1 VMQATHLVSRKT
13 HGNAGTFDVDLPLSG
28 KPGIECRSG
37 GATNDYMLVFT
48 FASNVSVQNA
58 SVTTGTGNAINFTVV
73 GSVVTVNLTGVT
85 NAQTITVNLTG
96 VSDGTN
102 TSDIEASMSVLI
114 GDTNGDGFV
123 DAIDTSQD
131 KSQSGS
137 AVSESNCRE
146 DVNVDGF
153 IDSIDAAFVKS
164 KSGTTLPASGMLPT
178 PARRTNVTPLDVRV
192 KPPNKILRSI
202 QLK

>member
-1 VMQATHLVSRKT
+1 
-13 HGNAGTFDVDLPLSG
+13 
-28 KPGIECRSG
+28 
-37 GATNDYMLVFT
+37 
-48 FASNVSVQNA
+48 
-58 SVTTGTGNAINFTVV
+58 
-73 GSVVTVNLTGVT
+73 
-85 NAQTITVNLTG
+85 
-96 VSDGTN
+96 
-102 TSDIEASMSVLI
+102 MSVLI

-153 IDSIDAAFVKS
+153 IDSVDTAFVKS
-164 KSGTTLPASGMLPT
+164 KSGTTLPASGAVPT
-178 PARRTNVTPLDVRV
+178 PAQRVNVTPLGVRG
-192 KPPNKILRSI
+192 KSPNKILRSI